1 MTDET
6 PQLDPTGD
14 DDSFVPKKT
23 SPWIPVAIVGALVA
37 FLALAPMLL
46 GAGPF
51 GLRFITSSSVPVHV
65 LNTSGQNLTIEVPFA
80 TPLES
85 PGGTFL
91 STNSLSGPITLRAID
106 ESGEVVEEVEVDARG
121 EVIYNVLGSECLA
134 VMDASTYYGADGPGL
149 VVVDRITQDTRVYV
163 TEADTVILPRRTMP
177 DQAEGEVHWIEP
189 INCETLDPSREE
201 ELLMW
206 AEFRLRQRRERL
218 EDARDEYYGR

>member
-1 MTDET
+1 
-6 PQLDPTGD
+6 
-14 DDSFVPKKT
+14 V
-23 SPWIPVAIVGALVA
+23 IVGGLIAV
-37 FLALAPMLL
+37 LAIAPMAL

-51 GLRFITSSSVPVHV
+51 GLRFITSVSVPVHV
-65 LNTSGQNLTIEVPFA
+65 LNTSGQDLTIEVPFA

-91 STNSLSGPITLRAID
+91 STNSLSGPITLQAVAADGTI
-106 ESGEVVEEVEVDARG
+106 VEEVDIEARG
-121 EVIYNVLGSECLA
+121 QVIYNVLGSECLA
-134 VMDASTYYGADGPGL
+134 VMDASTYYGAEGPGL
-149 VVVDRITQDTRVYV
+149 VVVDRITQDMRVYV

-177 DQAEGEVHWIEP
+177 DQAEGVVHWIEP
-189 INCETLDPSREE
+189 INCETLDPARED